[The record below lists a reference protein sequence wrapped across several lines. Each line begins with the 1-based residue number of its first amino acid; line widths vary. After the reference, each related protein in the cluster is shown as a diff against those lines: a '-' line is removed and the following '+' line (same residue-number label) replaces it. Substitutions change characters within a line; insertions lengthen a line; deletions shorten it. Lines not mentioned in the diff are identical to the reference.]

1 MRGRDLADYILLA
14 VTWGL
19 SFLVLMNVVG
29 AFGWIGAISL
39 RCLLAGATLF
49 LLAKAMGRKIDL
61 SAGLKPFAIV
71 GATTAAGQL
80 IGLTYATPRIG
91 TAMASI
97 LVATI
102 PLFSMIISQ
111 LWGLERMNARSLIGL
126 ILGTFGILVLVGFP
140 SVPVTGG
147 FLFGC
152 AAALFGNFCAAFGSN
167 YASHKL
173 KHAASWD
180 ITMAAFFLGG
190 VMVLPLLYV
199 VPVPAMPRAL
209 DVINLVILSCLM
221 SAMAYVVYFRL
232 VGRIGATRAISV
244 EFVVPIVASS
254 TGTLFLGESLTL
266 AQIGAAILIIF
277 VCALVLGLVPRPL
290 AVDKTCA

>member
-1 MRGRDLADYILLA
+1 MRLRDLTDYFVLA
-14 VTWGL
+14 TIWGL
-19 SFLVLMNVVG
+19 SFLVLIRVVE

-49 LLAKAMGRKIDL
+49 IVAKAMRHKIDL
-61 SAGLKPFAIV
+61 TAGITPFAIV

-80 IGLTYATPRIG
+80 VGLTYATPRIG

-111 LWGLERMNARSLIGL
+111 LWGIERMTMRALIGL
-126 ILGTFGILVLVGFP
+126 LLGTIGILILVGFP
-140 SVPVTGG
+140 SVPVTSG

-173 KHAASWD
+173 KGAASLD
-180 ITMAAFFLGG
+180 ITMTAFFFGG
-190 VMVLPLLYV
+190 LMVFPLLYF
-199 VPVPAMPRAL
+199 VPVPAMPSAF
-209 DVINLVILSCLM
+209 DVLNLLILGGVM
-221 SAMAYVVYFRL
+221 SAMAYVMYFRL
-232 VGRIGATRAISV
+232 VSRIGATRAISV
-244 EFVVPIVASS
+244 EFVVPIVAST
-254 TGTLFLGESLTL
+254 TGTVFLGERLTW
-266 AQIGAAILIIF
+266 AQIGAAGLIILG
-277 VCALVLGLVPRPL
+277 CATVLGLLPYFRS
-290 AVDKTCA
+290 VDMTRS

>member
-1 MRGRDLADYILLA
+1 MRLRDVADYLVLA
-14 VTWGL
+14 LIWGL
-19 SFLVLMNVVG
+19 SFLVLIRVVE

-39 RCLLAGATLF
+39 RCLLAGVTLF
-49 LLAKAMGRKIDL
+49 IFAKALRRPIDL
-61 SAGLKPFAIV
+61 SAGWRPFAIV

-111 LWGLERMNARSLIGL
+111 LWGLESINRRSLVGL
-126 ILGTFGILVLVGFP
+126 ILGTIGIVVLVGFP
-140 SVPVTGG
+140 SVPVTGS

-173 KHAASWD
+173 SNVPSSD

-190 VMVLPLLYV
+190 LMVLPFLYL
-199 VPVPAMPRAL
+199 VPVPATPRL
-209 DVINLVILSCLM
+209 SDMLNLLILGGVM
-221 SAMAYVVYFRL
+221 SAMAYVIYFRL
-232 VGRIGATRAISV
+232 VSRIGATRAISV
-244 EFVVPIVASS
+244 EFVVPIVASA
-254 TGTLFLGESLTL
+254 TGTLFLGERLTF
-266 AQIGAAILIIF
+266 AQIGAAGLIILG
-277 VCALVLGLVPRPL
+277 CAMVLGLLPIFRS
-290 AVDKTCA
+290 VDMTRM

>member
-1 MRGRDLADYILLA
+1 MRLRDLGDYLLLA
-14 VTWGL
+14 LIWGL
-19 SFLVLMNVVG
+19 SFLVLIRVVD

-39 RCLLAGATLF
+39 RCLLAGVTLF
-49 LLAKAMGRKIDL
+49 VIAKAMGRRIDL
-61 SAGLKPFAIV
+61 SAGLRPFAIV

-111 LWGLERMNARSLIGL
+111 VWGLERMTPRSLLGL
-126 ILGTFGILVLVGFP
+126 VLGTIGIVILVGFP
-140 SVPVTGG
+140 SEPVTGI

-152 AAALFGNFCAAFGSN
+152 ASALFGNFCAAFGSN
-167 YASHKL
+167 YASHRL
-173 KHAASWD
+173 GHVASSD

-190 VMVLPLLYV
+190 LMVLPFLYV
-199 VPVPAMPRAL
+199 VPVPAMPDPADFL
-209 DVINLVILSCLM
+209 DLAILGGVM
-221 SAMAYVVYFRL
+221 SALAYVIYFRL

-254 TGTLFLGESLTL
+254 VGALFLGERLTV
-266 AQIGAAILIIF
+266 AQIGAAGLIIIG
-277 VCALVLGLVPRPL
+277 CAMVLGLLPFFR
-290 AVDKTCA
+290 AVDMTRS

>member
-1 MRGRDLADYILLA
+1 MRLRDLADYLLLA
-14 VTWGL
+14 TIWGL
-19 SFLVLMNVVG
+19 SFLVLIRVVD

-39 RCLLAGATLF
+39 RCLLAGVTLYVI
-49 LLAKAMGRKIDL
+49 AKAMGRTIDL

-111 LWGLERMNARSLIGL
+111 LWGLERMTMRSLAGL
-126 ILGTFGILVLVGFP
+126 VLGTIGILILVGFP
-140 SVPVTGG
+140 SEPVTGA

-152 AAALFGNFCAAFGSN
+152 ASALFGNFCAAFGSN

-173 KHAASWD
+173 KHAGSSD

-190 VMVLPLLYV
+190 VMVLPLLII
-199 VPVPAMPRAL
+199 VPVPAMPRAIDFGYL
-209 DVINLVILSCLM
+209 LVLSGIM
-221 SAMAYVVYFRL
+221 SALAYVIYFRL

-244 EFVVPIVASS
+244 EFVVPIVAST
-254 TGTLFLGESLTL
+254 TGTVFLGERLTL
-266 AQIGAAILIIF
+266 AQVGAAGLIILG
-277 VCALVLGLVPRPL
+277 CAMVLGLLPVFRS
-290 AVDKTCA
+290 VDMTRS